1 MSSSKSTD
9 AEEEKKV
16 KDIIDALKSEG
27 LFDQF
32 RKECLADVDTKV
44 ELTHLHADNFNIFY
58 SEILKRMDS
67 RLKYIFILSI
77 PDTKQQTLPTCTA
90 CT

>member
-1 MSSSKSTD
+1 MSSKAKAD
-9 AEEEKKV
+9 PEEEKRV

-44 ELTHLHADNFNIFY
+44 DLEQSTN
-58 SEILKRMDS
+58 
-67 RLKYIFILSI
+67 
-77 PDTKQQTLPTCTA
+77 
-90 CT
+90 